1 MIYLHIFDKSKTIGA
16 NGGAETAYP
25 SEEPV
30 FAPGIIWWVW
40 DHVAQFLVFFGDVC
54 ESLFVM
60 LFFFLWSLHS
70 LSFWLP
76 ISYLQTFLS
85 QRKIK

>member
-1 MIYLHIFDKSKTIGA
+1 
-16 NGGAETAYP
+16 
-25 SEEPV
+25 
-30 FAPGIIWWVW
+30 VW
-40 DHVAQFLVFFGDVC
+40 DHVAQFLVFFGDVY

-70 LSFWLP
+70 QSFWLP
-76 ISYLQTFLS
+76 ISYLQTFLT